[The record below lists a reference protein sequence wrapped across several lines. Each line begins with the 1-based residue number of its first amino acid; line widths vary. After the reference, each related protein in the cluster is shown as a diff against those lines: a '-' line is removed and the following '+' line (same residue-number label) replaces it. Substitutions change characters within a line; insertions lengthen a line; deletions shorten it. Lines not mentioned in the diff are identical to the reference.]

1 MATAIPLEMIKIS
14 IKKLLIW
21 ITLIA
26 GLSSILIFSLI
37 SSNYMDTYFD
47 SYIEEGYQI
56 QINNIIEY
64 GKVVLTDIHQQR
76 FVINS
81 YVTDPIYYIEIL
93 DASQNAIM
101 SSGSVGA
108 GGVGGHGSGAEG
120 GYGSGGP
127 VTNVSPF
134 DFNPDTMVKEVF
146 PIIENNE
153 NIGSAV
159 IVRAIDISETQTKLV
174 FQKAITTGALY
185 ATILAIIIGGLLSFI
200 FIRYISRDTK
210 KIMAYVADDQ
220 AKSTTF
226 LVTEYATITAAVD
239 DYRAKIAVKE
249 KIRKEKFDRLL
260 HDTKTP
266 LTVLKSQLE
275 GVVDGII
282 TVDKDRAGNM
292 VEVVDNLDRILWDV
306 TNIIEGTDQP
316 VDIAIETVD
325 YSDQLIKIV
334 NSLQSKFQSKQL
346 KLDYQKVPFIIK
358 VDVQMLNNVVY
369 NILINSYKYTNDG
382 KVTITAADNHLI
394 IRDTGIGISQEDQ
407 KEIFKPYFR
416 GNNVGTTSGAGLGLF
431 NVKMNLAKMG
441 AEIKVKSKVNEFTEF
456 KIIFQ

>member
-134 DFNPDTMVKEVF
+134 DFNP
-146 PIIENNE
+146 
-153 NIGSAV
+153 
-159 IVRAIDISETQTKLV
+159 R
-174 FQKAITTGALY
+174 
-185 ATILAIIIGGLLSFI
+185 
-200 FIRYISRDTK
+200 
-210 KIMAYVADDQ
+210 
-220 AKSTTF
+220 
-226 LVTEYATITAAVD
+226 
-239 DYRAKIAVKE
+239 
-249 KIRKEKFDRLL
+249 
-260 HDTKTP
+260 HDGQR
-266 LTVLKSQLE
+266 S
-275 GVVDGII
+275 
-282 TVDKDRAGNM
+282 
-292 VEVVDNLDRILWDV
+292 
-306 TNIIEGTDQP
+306 
-316 VDIAIETVD
+316 
-325 YSDQLIKIV
+325 
-334 NSLQSKFQSKQL
+334 
-346 KLDYQKVPFIIK
+346 VP
-358 VDVQMLNNVVY
+358 Y
-369 NILINSYKYTNDG
+369 Y
-382 KVTITAADNHLI
+382 
-394 IRDTGIGISQEDQ
+394 
-407 KEIFKPYFR
+407 
-416 GNNVGTTSGAGLGLF
+416 
-431 NVKMNLAKMG
+431 
-441 AEIKVKSKVNEFTEF
+441 
-456 KIIFQ
+456 